1 MDSSQ
6 LKLGENDIA
15 EKLAASQR
23 QISIAE
29 FFEKNKHM
37 LGFDSRSRALVTA
50 IKEAV
55 DNALDATEEAGY
67 LPDIYV
73 EIQESGKY
81 YTVIVEDNGPGIT
94 EKQIPKVFAKLL
106 YGSRF
111 HRREQSR
118 GQQGIGISSVV
129 LYSQLTSG
137 EPVEITSR
145 TSSKSEAHY
154 FELFINTEK
163 NEPEIRTHKTKDWDR
178 PHGTRISF
186 TLEADMRSRVQLHE
200 YIRYTA
206 IANPHARV
214 ELVEPR
220 EHFKFERSTEE
231 KPAVTESIRPHPH
244 GIEVGYLIKMCG
256 DSETEAMLKFLQE
269 KFSSVGQKTAKEIIG
284 KFRDMHYGR
293 EMKWKIPELKG
304 IKNELELGLSSKGLS
319 NLEIPTKTINRIK
332 NRLEEKD
339 QITYIEF
346 EEVITESL
354 NSVEDSPKDRLD
366 GKSQKVVRNI
376 IWNRFKETQILYL
389 IGLINTVTD
398 SRKEEELVRRVSSKI
413 IRILQRKTSRG
424 RITKNELE
432 QCILEINNRNN
443 GRVSGSIGEVS
454 REKIVNG
461 IWDELKI
468 IEDPIPKISVL
479 KKNKNAMSNL
489 VTAMQ
494 LTDVRAPPTNCLSP
508 IGIDNIE
515 SGMRKE
521 VDAEF
526 FSSNSREAIAYGGDP
541 IVIEAGL
548 AYGGNLEKESSIELV
563 RFANRVPL
571 VYQQGGCAITE
582 VVRNIDWRNYG
593 LDQSKGK
600 GMPRGPMSLVVH
612 IASTNVPFTSES
624 KDAIARIPVMEVEI
638 EKAIRDVSRK
648 LKKYLQK
655 RDAFQKQKLKQDA
668 LSQILPK
675 IAERV
680 AKITEREMPPV
691 DLVLAKIIGNVTISR
706 VRKND
711 KMELTITNYTGGNL
725 ELEITEITSRIPTE
739 TSEGLVVDIGEEW
752 FIKWSPKIKK
762 NESKMLSYSVEEDAK
777 FDIDIKGIEKEKM
790 VLDI

>member
-1 MDSSQ
+1 MNSSQ

-15 EKLAASQR
+15 EKLAADQR

-37 LGFDSRSRALVTA
+37 LGFDSKSRALVTA

-81 YTVIVEDNGPGIT
+81 YTIIVEDNGPGIT

-137 EPVEITSR
+137 EPVKVTSR
-145 TSSKSEAHY
+145 TSSKSEAQY

-163 NEPEIRTHKTKDWDR
+163 NEPEIRAHKTKEWDR
-178 PHGTRISF
+178 PHGTRIAF
-186 TLEADMRSRVQLHE
+186 TLDADMRSRVQLHE

-206 IANPHARV
+206 IANPHARL
-214 ELVEPR
+214 ELIEPKG
-220 EHFKFERSTEE
+220 HFKFERSTEE
-231 KPAVTESIRPHPH
+231 KPAITESIRPHPH
-244 GIEVGYLIKMCG
+244 GIQVGYLIKMCDNVG
-256 DSETEAMLKFLQE
+256 KESMLKFLQ
-269 KFSSVGQKTAKEIIG
+269 KRFSSVGQKTAKEIISR
-284 KFRDMHYGR
+284 FRDMHYGR
-293 EMKWKIPELKG
+293 EMKWEVPELGG
-304 IKNELELGLSSKGLS
+304 IKNELESGFSSKGLPV
-319 NLEIPTKTINRIK
+319 LKMPTKAINRIK
-332 NRLEEKD
+332 NRLAENG

-346 EEVITESL
+346 EDLMKESL

-366 GKSQKVVRNI
+366 AESQKVVRNI
-376 IWNRFKETQILYL
+376 IWNRFKEAQTLYL
-389 IGLINTVTD
+389 IGLINKVTD
-398 SRKEEELVRRVSSKI
+398 SRKDEDLVRKVSSKI
-413 IRILQRKTSRG
+413 VRVLQRKTSRG
-424 RITKNELE
+424 RITKDGLE
-432 QCILEINNRNN
+432 QCILEMNDKNE
-443 GRVSGSIGEVS
+443 GRAVASIGEVS
-454 REKIVNG
+454 REKMVNG
-461 IWDELKI
+461 IWNELKI
-468 IEDPIPKISVL
+468 IDDAIPGMSVL
-479 KKNKNAMSNL
+479 KKNKNAMADL
-489 VTAMQ
+489 VIAMQ

-508 IGIDNIE
+508 IGVDNIE
-515 SGMRKE
+515 SGLRKE

-548 AYGGNLEKESSIELV
+548 AYGGNLEKENSIELV

-582 VVRNIDWRNYG
+582 VVRDIDWRNYG

-612 IASTNVPFTSES
+612 VASTNVPFTSES
-624 KDAIARIPVMEVEI
+624 KDAIAKIPAIEIEI

-668 LSQILPK
+668 LAYILPR
-675 IAERV
+675 IAEKV
-680 AKITEREMPPV
+680 AKITEREVPPIE
-691 DLVLAKIIGNVTISR
+691 LVLARVIGNVAISR
-706 VRKND
+706 ARKD
-711 KMELTITNYTGGNL
+711 GKVELVINNYTGEKL
-725 ELEITEITSRIPTE
+725 ELEITEILSRVPTE
-739 TSEGLVVDIGEEW
+739 ISEGSVVNMGEEW
-752 FIKWSPKIKK
+752 FIKWSPSIKK
-762 NESKMLSYSVEEDAK
+762 NESKKLSYIVEDGAEI
-777 FDIDIKGIEKEKM
+777 DIDIKGIEKEKM
-790 VLDI
+790 VLEI

>member
-1 MDSSQ
+1 M
-6 LKLGENDIA
+6 
-15 EKLAASQR
+15 
-23 QISIAE
+23 
-29 FFEKNKHM
+29 
-37 LGFDSRSRALVTA
+37 
-50 IKEAV
+50 
-55 DNALDATEEAGY
+55 
-67 LPDIYV
+67 
-73 EIQESGKY
+73 
-81 YTVIVEDNGPGIT
+81 
-94 EKQIPKVFAKLL
+94 
-106 YGSRF
+106 
-111 HRREQSR
+111 
-118 GQQGIGISSVV
+118 
-129 LYSQLTSG
+129 
-137 EPVEITSR
+137 
-145 TSSKSEAHY
+145 
-154 FELFINTEK
+154 
-163 NEPEIRTHKTKDWDR
+163 
-178 PHGTRISF
+178 
-186 TLEADMRSRVQLHE
+186 
-200 YIRYTA
+200 
-206 IANPHARV
+206 
-214 ELVEPR
+214 
-220 EHFKFERSTEE
+220 
-231 KPAVTESIRPHPH
+231 TESIRPHPH

-256 DSETEAMLKFLQE
+256 DSGTEAMLKFLQE
-269 KFSSVGQKTAKEIIG
+269 KFSSVGQKTAKEIVG

-293 EMKWKIPELKG
+293 EMKWEIPELKG
-304 IKNELELGLSSKGLS
+304 IKSELELGLSSKGLS
-319 NLEIPTKTINRIK
+319 NIEIPEKAINRIK

-339 QITYIEF
+339 HITYIEF

-389 IGLINTVTD
+389 IGLVNKVTD

-413 IRILQRKTSRG
+413 IRVLQRKTSRG

-432 QCILEINNRNN
+432 QCILEINNGND

-548 AYGGNLEKESSIELV
+548 AYGGSLEKESSIELV

-668 LSQILPK
+668 LSQLLPK

-706 VRKND
+706 GRKDD
-711 KMELTITNYTGGNL
+711 KMELTINNYTGGNL
-725 ELEITEITSRIPTE
+725 ELEITEITSRMPTE
-739 TSEGLVVDIGEEW
+739 VSEGSVVDIGEEW
-752 FIKWSPKIKK
+752 FIKWSPEIKK
-762 NESKMLSYSVEEDAK
+762 NESKKLTYNVEEGAK